1 MIDACRL
8 FLYHLQSPS
17 VSCKREPAYFA
28 LSFFM
33 TFVVQQKRF
42 IKSDL
47 LSNALFPHTAKARAF
62 GVPLLLRRQTTVRLS
77 TGPNSVRGRGEGK
90 MGNRNSIY
98 SGSRLDLT

>member
-1 MIDACRL
+1 MPVGSFCIIYRV
-8 FLYHLQSPS
+8 HLSLVRGNLHILPFHL
-17 VSCKREPAYFA
+17 SCH
-28 LSFFM
+28 LSFS
-33 TFVVQQKRF
+33 
-42 IKSDL
+42 KSDL